1 MLKWITIIFLMLIS
15 SMSVRFLII
24 RPVLDYKLKE
34 EAQKKIKEG
43 QTFKEWFLY
52 SRFRKYIPPFMIVWY
67 FANFIVCMVTATIS
81 IFWVLIAGETKTLTL
96 VITMFIV
103 ISVLPVSFVH
113 SFVYTNSERGVAD
126 IVDRNKR
133 YRKKKKKHPLQKKK

>member
-67 FANFIVCMVTATIS
+67 FSNFIVCMVTATIS

-96 VITMFIV
+96 VITMFII

-126 IVDRNKR
+126 VVDRNKR

>member
-113 SFVYTNSERGVAD
+113 SFVYSNSERGVAD
-126 IVDRNKR
+126 VVDRNKR

>member
-24 RPVLDYKLKE
+24 RPVLDYELKE

-96 VITMFIV
+96 VITMFII

-126 IVDRNKR
+126 VVDRNKR